1 MAAHDDY
8 RRGDTVPP
16 LTLWQ
21 MIQIAPFILFLP
33 WAVAFGVF
41 RQNKGRS
48 WRRAARTAA
57 ARYILSVRAWTAWE
71 LKSVTGLT
79 TAQTYE
85 AWARTNGVEV
95 LTNELPEGAKLHWIG
110 PRRVDRVVL
119 YFSGGGYVLP
129 PREEHFDML
138 LALQREFKGA
148 VGFALLN
155 YALVPE
161 NPFPKQLR
169 QAFAAIQ
176 HFLDAGTC
184 PSKLVLAGDSAGG
197 NLALQIVRQLLDP
210 HPSLPTPPAGPGPQ
224 LCLGGLLLISPWME
238 FGTDAPSHTRNE
250 ARDVL
255 PLCTYR
261 LFVDCV
267 MPGVR
272 PELRAHLEPAFAT
285 ACGRWRGMGRIARRV
300 LVIAGE
306 YEGLL
311 DTIEETA
318 RAIAE
323 EVQDTTVFVLPEGV
337 HDDVIQAFGAG
348 EGREG
353 EDYKLIV
360 SWVAKSLEL

>member
-1 MAAHDDY
+1 MVSLDDY

-21 MIQIAPFILFLP
+21 MIQIAPFVLFLP
-33 WAVAFGVF
+33 LAVALGVF
-41 RQNKGRS
+41 RDNKGRS
-48 WRRAARTAA
+48 WRRGARTAA
-57 ARYILSVRAWTAWE
+57 ARYLLS
-71 LKSVTGLT
+71 
-79 TAQTYE
+79 TYE
-85 AWARTNGVEV
+85 AWARTNGAEI
-95 LTNELPEGAKLHWIG
+95 LTDELPEGAKLHWIG
-110 PRRVDRVVL
+110 PRRVDRVII

-138 LALQREFKGA
+138 LALQREFKDA
-148 VGFALLN
+148 VGFVLLN

-169 QAFAAIQ
+169 QAFAAVQ
-176 HFLDAGTC
+176 HLLSAGTS
-184 PSKLVLAGDSAGG
+184 PSKLILAGDSAGG
-197 NLALQIVRQLLDP
+197 NLALQIVLQLLNP
-210 HPSLPTPPAGPGPQ
+210 HPSLPTPPAGPI
-224 LCLGGLLLISPWME
+224 CFGGLLLLSPWME

-250 ARDVL
+250 ARDAL

-267 MPGVR
+267 MPGVA
-272 PELRAHLEPAFAT
+272 PELRAHLEPARAT
-285 ACGRWRGMGRIARRV
+285 ACGRWDGMGRVARRV

-306 YEGLL
+306 YEGLI

-318 RAIAE
+318 SVIAK
-323 EVQDTTVFVLPEGV
+323 EVRDTTVFVLPEGV
-337 HDDVIQAFGAG
+337 HDDLIQAFGAG

-360 SWVAKSLEL
+360 SWAAKTLEL